1 MNSLVKLI
9 NVLVQK
15 TLILM
20 MTMIVVTVTWQVFSR
35 FILASPSSF
44 TEELSRFLLIWIG
57 MLGAA
62 YAYHTRA
69 HLGLDLFVNKCPPT
83 KKRSLMISI
92 ELMVLIF
99 ASTILVFGGTSLV
112 AMTLELKQT
121 SAALEVQVGLV
132 YLVVPISGVLI
143 CMYSVDNLLR
153 LLRFTT
159 TPIQE
164 SR

>member
-1 MNSLVKLI
+1 MNMLVKLT
-9 NVLVQK
+9 NVIVQK
-15 TLILM
+15 TLIIM
-20 MTMIVVTVTWQVFSR
+20 MAMIVATVTWQVFSR

-62 YAYHTRA
+62 YAYYTRA
-69 HLGLDLFVNKCPPT
+69 HLGLDLFVNKLHT
-83 KKRSLMISI
+83 RKKRITMIII

-99 ASTILVFGGTSLV
+99 ALSILVFGGLSLV
-112 AMTLELKQT
+112 LMTLELKQT

-143 CMYSVDNLLR
+143 SMYCTNNLLN
-153 LLRFTT
+153 
-159 TPIQE
+159 IINVNAQE
-164 SR
+164 QS

>member
-1 MNSLVKLI
+1 MNMLVKLT
-9 NVLVQK
+9 NVIVQK
-15 TLILM
+15 TLIIM
-20 MTMIVVTVTWQVFSR
+20 MAMIVATVTWQVFSR

-62 YAYHTRA
+62 YTYYTRA
-69 HLGLDLFVNKCPPT
+69 HLGLDLFVSKLHTRNKRIT
-83 KKRSLMISI
+83 MIII

-99 ASTILVFGGTSLV
+99 ALTILVFGGLSLV
-112 AMTLELKQT
+112 LMTLELKQT

-143 CMYSVDNLLR
+143 SMYCTNNLLN
-153 LLRFTT
+153 
-159 TPIQE
+159 IINVNAQE
-164 SR
+164 QS

>member
-1 MNSLVKLI
+1 MNMLVKLT
-9 NVLVQK
+9 NVIVQK
-15 TLILM
+15 TLIIM
-20 MTMIVVTVTWQVFSR
+20 MAMIVATVTWQVFSR

-69 HLGLDLFVNKCPPT
+69 HLGLDLFVNKLQT
-83 KKRSLMISI
+83 RKKRITIIII

-99 ASTILVFGGTSLV
+99 ALTILVFGGLSLV
-112 AMTLELKQT
+112 LMTLELKQT

-132 YLVVPISGVLI
+132 YLVVPISGALI
-143 CMYSVDNLLR
+143 SMYCTNNLLN
-153 LLRFTT
+153 
-159 TPIQE
+159 IINVNAQE
-164 SR
+164 HS